1 MLKNLYFLGIIPPR
15 EIADEITRM
24 KQYCS
29 ENFRA
34 VHALNAPS
42 HITVV
47 PPFMSD
53 QQGEKIMMNR
63 LAEEAR
69 SRKSIFIELRGF
81 DHFSNRVV
89 FVSVEQNPALK
100 MLHSHFSPIILDLFP
115 PDIKKETRFHA
126 HLTIAFKDVGP
137 RQFEKIWDH
146 FKDQEYSRAFYCREI
161 TLLKYADHRWVPI
174 KSFSFGG

>member
-24 KQYCS
+24 KLFCA
-29 ENFRA
+29 ENFKT
-34 VHALNAPS
+34 VHALNSPS

-47 PPFMSD
+47 PPFRSD
-53 QQGEKIMMNR
+53 LQGEKNMLGR
-63 LAEEAR
+63 LAVEAK
-69 SRKSIFIELRGF
+69 SKKSIFIELKGF

-89 FVSVEQNPALK
+89 FVSVEQNPALR
-100 MLHSHFSPIILDLFP
+100 MIHSHFSPIIEDLFP
-115 PDIKKETRFHA
+115 PDVKKDSRFHA

-137 RQFEKIWDH
+137 KQFEGIWDH
-146 FKDQEYSRAFYCREI
+146 FKDQEYNRAFFCREI
-161 TLLKYADHRWVPI
+161 TLLKYTDHKWIPF